1 MSNPPL
7 VGARRFETYVR
18 WSVYL
23 AVATPVGT
31 LLRSAVEADRLAE
44 APLTALV
51 AAAVLCLL
59 LVGGNVLVTKWGIDT
74 VVGHTR
80 GFPVTAVVGWALV
93 LAAFVAV
100 SLMLPLPAMDMTV
113 AAAIASAAASLAPAL
128 RARRALLLHA
138 AALVLN
144 TALVGVGDVVVLLVG
159 ALMISAVL
167 WLCWSSAW
175 MLRVLLELQAAHEDR
190 AALALA
196 NERLRISRDLHDVFG
211 RTLAAIAVKS
221 SLASELVRRGHGERA
236 ATEISAIRGLAEEA
250 GTEVR
255 RVVRGELRTT
265 WEDEVSGARS
275 LLRSAGIR
283 CTVTGDPVPELCAEP
298 LAWVVREGVT
308 NLLRHASATQVTLAT
323 ANEDG
328 EVHLTVANDGAGPPR
343 SARDGEGTGLR
354 ALSERLHALG
364 GHVTARRDGDWF
376 LLDAVLPLPKDAP
389 R

>member
-18 WSVYL
+18 WSTYI

-31 LLRSAVEADRLAE
+31 LLRSAVEAGRLTG
-44 APLTALV
+44 APLTGLV
-51 AAAVLCLL
+51 AAGALCLA
-59 LVGGNVLVTKWGIDT
+59 LVGGNILVTRWSIDT
-74 VVGHTR
+74 VVGRAR
-80 GFPVTAVVGWALV
+80 GLPVTAVAAWALV

-100 SLMLPLPAMDMTV
+100 ALVLPLPAMDLTV

-144 TALVGVGDVVVLLVG
+144 AALVGLADVVLLLVG

-175 MLRVLLELQAAHEDR
+175 MLRVLRELQAAHEDR

-236 ATEISAIRGLAEEA
+236 AAEISAIRGLAEEA

-283 CTVTGDPVPELCAEP
+283 CTVTGDPVPERCAEP

-328 EVHLTVANDGAGPPR
+328 KVHLTVANDGAGPPR

-354 ALSERLHALG
+354 AMSERLHALG

>member
-74 VVGHTR
+74 VVGHAR

-283 CTVTGDPVPELCAEP
+283 CTVTGDPVPERCAEP